1 MFSHAA
7 AWFSQ
12 ECRTPEL
19 FYPNKTMSDGAML
32 LAIAHF
38 LGEPESLQTA
48 IAYFRRWEEYTV
60 RRGWGWGRTSAW
72 SIKG

>member
-7 AWFSQ
+7 AWFSR

-38 LGEPESLQTA
+38 LGEPEYLQTA
-48 IAYFRRWEEYTV
+48 TAYFRRWEEYTV

-72 SIKG
+72 SIKE